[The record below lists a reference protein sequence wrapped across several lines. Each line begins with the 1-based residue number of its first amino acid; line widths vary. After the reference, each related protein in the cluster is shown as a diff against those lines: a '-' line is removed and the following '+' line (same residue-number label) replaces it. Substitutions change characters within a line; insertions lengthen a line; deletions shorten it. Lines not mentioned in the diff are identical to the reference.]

1 MNNKFPP
8 HSDSFKP
15 DLGPIDI
22 PLKVNPDVDVGK
34 LIEALAKTVQ
44 YKCPNCGTEL
54 IYDYETENYEVFY
67 CPKCRKRAKAK
78 KGKIE
83 NERSYFE
90 VEL

>member
-54 IYDYETENYEVFY
+54 IYDYETESYIVFY
-67 CPKCRKRAKAK
+67 CPTCKKRVKAK
-78 KGKIE
+78 IMVMDY
-83 NERSYFE
+83 ERS
-90 VEL
+90 